1 MIYAYKDGIRKDN
14 FVTVADGNERIGLV
28 CPLPKGT
35 ILDLDWDESWLVV
48 LAQEGPPADKKT
60 DLVVYR
66 MADLA
71 EVARLKSVRFTREV
85 MIIAGTDLIGVR
97 LSDRV
102 NAIYRLPDLS
112 DAWQDLPTFLVNSD
126 GDFRHFELPRA
137 DDESCITLGF
147 PLFRRYDDT
156 ILGTI
161 HESSMTERGK
171 PRPAGLMEVDFK
183 NRQLTPRIMEM
194 PKGSPAP
201 LKSPSP
207 CGRYIMRAGRVPQ
220 YKGKLGQNKFLVWH
234 RLGIEIDVFKTE
246 DLSLYKRFE
255 PGDVVATCTIQ
266 ESDKRVKNVRR
277 DRLCFGP
284 GSIWPSCTMPTEF
297 ESGSTFGNPFWMPV
311 WPGHSEA
318 FYFRSDDSLRR
329 IPMTGPPGPWIHDGV
344 GEDHPVRDILVDQD
358 RDLDIYWPSLRSGLS
373 GLSTSLIVSVREVG
387 DTLLISEWRSSSK
400 LWLDDGMSLHD
411 SDRIILT
418 SENCDRIRPKSLELT
433 DIETYLPCLSH
444 LKSWKPGDVETCLE
458 ELTERLRS
466 DFSDMITD
474 RLEPLFQSDSAI
486 LSEREFFARIEE
498 ESIEIAPTVRRYVD
512 TFLVMAKRHDHKPFD
527 LEEPGAITPALEY
540 LVAREDATDLMLR
553 YLHQCDGIRSYH
565 VRVVMLRD
573 IVSKAWANELSEAPY
588 YAVTEATAWLCTM
601 DDSFMEDDR
610 YVSSFE
616 HFGVLEKCRTRVSPS
631 EFAHL
636 ISLVASEFGLDVRA
650 LAEECSEFLG
660 SSFWDRKTK
669 QLLSKL

>member
-1 MIYAYKDGIRKDN
+1 MIYAYKDGIKEDN

-35 ILDLDWDESWLVV
+35 ILDLHWDESWLVV
-48 LAQEGPPADKKT
+48 LAWESRSADKKR

-71 EVARLKSVRFTREV
+71 EVARLESVRFAHEIR
-85 MIIAGTDLIGVR
+85 IIAGTDLIGVG

-102 NAIYRLPDLS
+102 NAIYRLPDLAE
-112 DAWQDLPTFLVNSD
+112 AWQDLPRFLVNSK
-126 GDFRHFELPRA
+126 GELRHFELPRA

-147 PLFRRYDDT
+147 PLFRRYDEA

-161 HESSMTERGK
+161 HEDSMPQGR
-171 PRPAGLMEVDFK
+171 PRPVGLMEVDFK
-183 NRQLTPRIMEM
+183 NRRLTPRIMEM
-194 PKGSPAP
+194 PKGTSTS
-201 LKSPSP
+201 LGSPSP
-207 CGRYIMRAGRVPQ
+207 CGRFIMRAGKIPQ
-220 YKGKLGQNKFLVWH
+220 YKGKLGQNKFLVSH

-255 PGDVVATCTIQ
+255 PGDVVATCPIQ
-266 ESDKRVKNVRR
+266 ESDTRVKNLMR
-277 DRLCFGP
+277 DRLLFGP
-284 GSIWPSCTMPTEF
+284 GSLWPSGTMPKDF
-297 ESGSTFGNPFWMPV
+297 NRGSTVGSRLSMPV

-318 FYFRSDDSLRR
+318 FYFRSETSLRR
-329 IPMTGPPGPWIHDGV
+329 VPMTGPPGPWIHYRV
-344 GEDHPVRDILVDQD
+344 GKDHPVRDILGNQD
-358 RDLDIYWPSLRSGLS
+358 RDLDICWPSSPSGLS
-373 GLSTSLIVSVREVG
+373 GWSTSLIESVREFG
-387 DTLLISEWRSSSK
+387 DTLLISEWKSSLKVS
-400 LWLDDGMSLHD
+400 LDDGMSLHD
-411 SDRIILT
+411 SDQIILT
-418 SENCDRIRPKSLELT
+418 SGNCEWIRPKSLELT
-433 DIETYLPCLSH
+433 DIETYLPCLSQ

-466 DFSDMITD
+466 EFSDMITD
-474 RLEPLFQSDSAI
+474 GFEPFFKTHGEI
-486 LSEREFFARIEE
+486 LNEKEFFARIEQ

-512 TFLVMAKRHDHKPFD
+512 TFLVMAKRHDHEPFD
-527 LEEPGAITPALEY
+527 SDEPGAITPALEY

-553 YLHQCDGIRSYH
+553 YLHQCDGLCSYH
-565 VRVVMLRD
+565 VRVVMFRD
-573 IVSKAWANELSEAPY
+573 IVSKAWADELSEAPY

-601 DDSFMEDDR
+601 DDSIMEDDR
-610 YVSSFE
+610 YVTTFE
-616 HFGVLEKCRTRVSPS
+616 LFGVFEKCRTRVSPS